1 MAASQ
6 GQWVMTH
13 QAPDFII
20 VGAQKAG
27 TTSLY
32 NCLKQHPEIVPASK
46 KEIQYFSQ
54 FYNKGYDWYLQHFK
68 LRDDNL
74 QSGEASPF
82 YLFHPHAAA
91 RIAQALPEVRII
103 VLLRNPV
110 QRAIS
115 HYHQQARRGHEKLTM
130 FEAFINEERRIA
142 KPWQKLL
149 NNEQVSG
156 VKIQQCSYLK
166 RGLYL
171 EQLLRYEAHFPPAQ
185 IHLVDSDVF
194 FTNTVGALQALHRF
208 LGIREDFTP
217 ADQWPRKPGNYRD
230 TDPAILDWLQ
240 HYFAAPNE
248 ALFQHLGR
256 RFDWY

>member
-115 HYHQQARRGHEKLTM
+115 HYHQQARCGHEKLTM

-194 FTNTVGALQALHRF
+194 SPIPWAPCKPCTGSWVSGKTSRRQTNGHAN
-208 LGIREDFTP
+208 RETI
-217 ADQWPRKPGNYRD
+217 
-230 TDPAILDWLQ
+230 AIQIPPSWTGCNIILQ
-240 HYFAAPNE
+240 HPMK
-248 ALFQHLGR
+248 HSSSI
-256 RFDWY
+256 